1 MEVPGRRRRWV
12 RIPGRILSDR
22 PVNGKPPS
30 GDVGD
35 FRSSF
40 AGAREVVLR
49 GLGLVYASAFA
60 SFWAQAV
67 GLVGERGIL
76 PAGTFLDAVR
86 ADLGGA
92 AWRAMPTLFWLG
104 SDDLALHVACALGLL
119 LAAALALGLA
129 PRLAAFGLWALY
141 LSISQIGQIFLGYQW
156 DALLL
161 EAGLLAIWLA
171 PGGLRPRPSEPPRAP
186 LFLVRWLV
194 FRLFLLS
201 GLVKLLSGDPS
212 WRGLSALRYHYWT
225 QPIPTWTSALA
236 HAAPAAVH
244 TVETAGTLAI
254 EIGLPFLV
262 FAPRPLRL
270 VAAAGF
276 TLIQLLINA
285 TGNYGFFGLLTVVLC
300 ASLVDDAV
308 WRRVPGI
315 RRLVPAEPPRPRA
328 APPLWRRAGAAA
340 ALGFVLVVTTAHALH
355 RIVRGLALP
364 EPVAAAVELVEPL
377 RSFNAYGLFATM
389 TKDRLEIE
397 VEGSRDGREWLA
409 FEFRYKPDRLDR
421 RPPFAGVHMPR
432 LDWQMWFAALATC
445 ADAPWF
451 LAFQRRLLQ
460 ASPPVLGLLARDPF
474 AGEPPRYL
482 RSTVYRHRF
491 TDAATRRA
499 TGNWWEREEL
509 GPYCPTLELAGDRL
523 RIAEP

>member
-1 MEVPGRRRRWV
+1 M
-12 RIPGRILSDR
+12 
-22 PVNGKPPS
+22 
-30 GDVGD
+30 
-35 FRSSF
+35 
-40 AGAREVVLR
+40 LR
-49 GLGLVYASAFA
+49 GLAIVYASAFA
-60 SFWAQAV
+60 SFGVQAS
-67 GLVGERGIL
+67 GLVGEQGIL
-76 PAGTFLDAVR
+76 PAGGFLDAVR
-86 ADLGGA
+86 SELGDGA
-92 AWRAMPTLFWLG
+92 WGAVPTLFWLR
-104 SDDLALHVACALGLL
+104 SDDLALHAACAAGLV
-119 LAAALALGLA
+119 LAGALALGLA
-129 PRLAAFGLWALY
+129 PRAAAFGLWALY
-141 LSISQIGQIFLGYQW
+141 LSVSQIGQIFLGYQW

-171 PGGLRPRPSEPPRAP
+171 PSGLRPRPSEPPRAP

-212 WRGLSALRYHYWT
+212 WRDLSALGYHYWT
-225 QPIPTWTSALA
+225 QPIPTWTSAIA
-236 HAAPAAVH
+236 YAAPAAVH
-244 TVETAGTLAI
+244 TVETAGALAI
-254 EIGLPFLV
+254 ELGLPFLV

-270 VAAAGF
+270 AAAGGF
-276 TLIQLLINA
+276 AALQLLINA

-315 RRLVPAEPPRPRA
+315 RRLVPAQPARPGGAR
-328 APPLWRRAGAAA
+328 PLWRRAASAA

-355 RIVRGLALP
+355 RTVRGLALP
-364 EPVAAAVELVEPL
+364 PPVFAAVEWVEPL

-397 VEGSRDGREWLA
+397 VEGSRDGRDWLA
-409 FEFRYKPDRLDR
+409 YEFRYKPDRLDR
-421 RPPFAGVHMPR
+421 RPPFTGLHMPR
-432 LDWQMWFAALATC
+432 LDWQMWFAALASC

-451 LAFQRRLLQ
+451 LSFQRRLLQ

-482 RSTVYRHRF
+482 RSKVYRYRF

-523 RIAEP
+523 RIADP

>member
-1 MEVPGRRRRWV
+1 V

-22 PVNGKPPS
+22 SVNGKSPS
-30 GDVGD
+30 GDPGD
-35 FRSSF
+35 FRRSF
-40 AGAREVVLR
+40 VAARAVLLR
-49 GLGLVYASAFA
+49 GLGLVYAAAFA
-60 SFWAQAV
+60 SFWTQAA

-76 PAGTFLDAVR
+76 PAGAFLDAVR
-86 ADLGGA
+86 SELGGN
-92 AWRAMPTLFWLG
+92 AWPALPTVFWLR
-104 SDDLALHVACALGLL
+104 SDDLALHLVCALGLV
-119 LAAALALGLA
+119 LAVALALGYV

-141 LSISQIGQIFLGYQW
+141 LSISQVGQIFLGYQW

-171 PGGLRPRPSEPPRAP
+171 PSGLRPRGPEPPPRAA

-212 WRGLSALRYHYWT
+212 WRNFSALGYHYWT
-225 QPIPTWTSALA
+225 QPIPTWTSAIA

-244 TVETAGTLAI
+244 TVETAGTLAV

-262 FAPRPLRL
+262 FGPRPLRL
-270 VAAAGF
+270 AAAAGF
-276 TLIQLLINA
+276 TLLQLLINA

-315 RRLVPAEPPRPRA
+315 RRLAPAEPVPPAVVRPWQRA
-328 APPLWRRAGAAA
+328 AATA
-340 ALGFVLVVTTAHALH
+340 ALGFVLVVTTALALH
-355 RIVRGLALP
+355 RTVRGIALP
-364 EPVAAAVELVEPL
+364 EPVRAAVELVEPL

-397 VEGSRDGREWLA
+397 VEGSRDGRNWLA
-409 FEFRYKPDRLDR
+409 YEFRYKPDRLDR
-421 RPPFAGVHMPR
+421 RPPFTGLHMPR

-482 RSTVYRHRF
+482 RSTVYRYRF